1 LASGDWRAASGPPLP
16 LGGGGRGEGL
26 QTVAHDSPLVPRPS
40 PLGRAWRTAR
50 RNRSALLGLGL
61 VLLVAFGALFAD
73 QLAGQSP
80 IRTSVSARLQPPAF
94 LGGPPTNLLGT
105 DQLGRDLYAR
115 ILHGARISLA
125 VGLLAVLVAGGIGIT
140 LGLVAGYYGGRVD
153 RVIMRVADI
162 QLAFPFILLAVSIVA
177 VLGPSLRNIV
187 IALGLSGWVVYA
199 RVARAQVLYVK
210 TQDYVTAARVLGAP
224 DGLIIGR
231 HIFPNTVSPLIVIA
245 SFAVAQMIVLESA
258 LSFLGLGV
266 QPPTPTWGG
275 MLNDSRDYL
284 TLAWWVAVFP
294 GLALTLTLLGINLV
308 GDWLRDALDP
318 RAVTGR

>member
-1 LASGDWRAASGPPLP
+1 MATGLGVSATQPVAVGRPPRRLRGALRA
-16 LGGGGRGEGL
+16 
-26 QTVAHDSPLVPRPS
+26 
-40 PLGRAWRTAR
+40 AR
-50 RNRSALLGLGL
+50 RNGAALLGLAL
-61 VLLVAFGALFAD
+61 LLLVVCGALFAD
-73 QLAGQSP
+73 LLASQSP
-80 IRTSVSARLQPPAF
+80 IRTSVTARLQPPAL
-94 LGGPPTNLLGT
+94 LGGPPAHPLGT

-115 ILHGARISLA
+115 ILHGSRISLA
-125 VGLLAVLVAGGIGIT
+125 VGVLSVLLAGSIGVG
-140 LGLVAGYYGGRVD
+140 LGLVAGYYGGWTD
-153 RVIMRVADI
+153 RVIMRIADV

-199 RVARAQVLYVK
+199 RVARAQVLHIK

-224 DGLIIGR
+224 DRLVIGR

-266 QPPTPTWGG
+266 QPPQPTWGG

-294 GLALTLTLLGINLV
+294 GLALTLTLLGVNLV

-318 RAVTGR
+318 RSATRA